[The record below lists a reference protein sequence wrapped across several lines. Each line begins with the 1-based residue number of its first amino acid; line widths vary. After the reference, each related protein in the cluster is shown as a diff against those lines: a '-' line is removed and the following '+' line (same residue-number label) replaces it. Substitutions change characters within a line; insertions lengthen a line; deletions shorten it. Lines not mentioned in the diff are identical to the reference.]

1 MHVFVHLCEV
11 VHNLHCKAAM
21 ASTLSKKSTKTI
33 LVVDDE
39 DAIRRMISIVLRQ
52 GGYAVLEAADGET
65 AEHTYRR
72 HRGEIDLLLTDVCLP
87 GPNGP
92 ELAASLRESEPDL
105 HVLFMSGLPEAE
117 AHAPFLRKPFG
128 VAELLHRV
136 KTLVE

>member
-1 MHVFVHLCEV
+1 MMR
-11 VHNLHCKAAM
+11 NLQCGLAM
-21 ASTLSKKSTKTI
+21 TSTLSKKETKTI

-39 DAIRRMISIVLRQ
+39 EAIRGMIGIALRE
-52 GGYAVLEAADGET
+52 GGYAVLEAADCET

-72 HRGEIDLLLTDVCLP
+72 HRGKIDLLLTDVCLP

-117 AHAPFLRKPFG
+117 ANVPLLRKPFG

-136 KTLVE
+136 RTSVA

>member
-92 ELAASLRESEPDL
+92 ELAASLREFEPDL

-136 KTLVE
+136 KTSVE